1 MNRIS
6 NDQKSHSKGNV
17 LRTERKIANGKYAK
31 DWKLEL
37 LALSGFCVSGVIF
50 IVSGVQSG
58 DFLTVLGSIV
68 WIVSCLCWMIP
79 YRRFF

>member
-1 MNRIS
+1 MNHTSENRKV
-6 NDQKSHSKGNV
+6 NFKENV
-17 LRTERKIANGKYAK
+17 LQSEKYTANGKYAK

-37 LALSGFCVSGVIF
+37 LALSGFCVSGVMF

-58 DFLTVLGSIV
+58 DFLTVAGSVV
-68 WIVSCLCWMIP
+68 WLVSCLCWMIP

>member
-1 MNRIS
+1 MNHTSENRKTS
-6 NDQKSHSKGNV
+6 SRENVFKGDKV
-17 LRTERKIANGKYAK
+17 AATDKYAK

-37 LALSGFCVSGVIF
+37 LALSGFCVSGVMF

-58 DFLTVLGSIV
+58 DFLTIAGSVV
-68 WIVSCLCWMIP
+68 WLVSCLCWMIP

>member
-1 MNRIS
+1 MNYTSDNRKV
-6 NDQKSHSKGNV
+6 DFKKSAFKSEK
-17 LRTERKIANGKYAK
+17 EAANEKYAK

-37 LALSGFCVSGVIF
+37 LALSGFCLSGVLF
-50 IVSGVQSG
+50 IVSGVQNG
-58 DFLTVLGSIV
+58 DFLTVSGSVV